1 MTIRSRFL
9 SLICVAAGLGVA
21 PAFAAD
27 APVAGNAAAPAA
39 SHQGHGGHRH
49 HRSEFRH
56 VLAQLNLTPE
66 QKTQIESNVRQ
77 VRTGSSAHHSSAW
90 ANRGALLAMA
100 PNDPAYP
107 ALLATEKANAAERI
121 QTASDLKTQIYA
133 VLTPDQRSRIAATV
147 AADRAAR
154 ESRIAA
160 GRSHDSG

>member
-1 MTIRSRFL
+1 M
-9 SLICVAAGLGVA
+9 SLVCVTAGFAVA

-27 APVAGNAAAPAA
+27 APVAGNVAAPAA
-39 SHQGHGGHRH
+39 GHQWHGGHRH

-56 VLAQLNLTPE
+56 VLGQLNLTPE
-66 QKTQIESNVRQ
+66 QQTQIKSIVTQ
-77 VRTGSSAHHSSAW
+77 ARTGSSAHHVSAR
-90 ANRGALLAMA
+90 ANRDALLAMS

-107 ALLATEKANAAERI
+107 ALLAAEKANAAARI

-133 VLTPDQRSRIAATV
+133 VLTPDQQSRIPTII

-160 GRSHDSG
+160 WRSQHSG